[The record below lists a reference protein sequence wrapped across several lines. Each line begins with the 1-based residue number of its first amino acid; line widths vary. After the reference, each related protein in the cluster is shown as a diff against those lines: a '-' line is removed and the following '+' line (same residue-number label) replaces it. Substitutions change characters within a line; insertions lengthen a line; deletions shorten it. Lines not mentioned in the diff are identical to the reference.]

1 MCAITVLA
9 VMLPLAVLAAAPRG
23 FAGSVSSV
31 LKAFA
36 QALPANNEPA
46 ADVAVAVADD
56 QAADEKAADDKQAEA
71 QRSLFGHLLYRS
83 RRQQLLLSRATRN
96 LAEGKTTDGLSYLQ
110 TIFELPDDS
119 FALLGAESR
128 LVSIRAESMRLLGSQ
143 PSAVLRSYE
152 RQHQAEANFLLAD
165 ARRSGDPIHFRDLG
179 RRYYFTAAGFAA
191 IDWQASRW
199 FDLGKMGQAA
209 RAWQRLVS
217 EPAHR
222 KRVTRP
228 MLLKTA
234 IALQLA
240 GRASD
245 AKTVMQRLGDGGM
258 ILGDG
263 TVADIAWLQRRFP
276 QSSRLAQ
283 LSNRAVRP
291 GSTNVQ
297 SLRPTT
303 TPFLSPR
310 WSQSYTSGPDDMLG
324 SLVTNWERNQREE
337 LKPLAVANSAIVAD
351 GLIILRDFGRIRAFD
366 AATGEPRW
374 SYRCATSLKSVSAD
388 ALGRTAS
395 LSASSRSNSIDI
407 RSAFATNAT
416 TGMLSTDGQ
425 RVYAVD
431 YIDLGKQ
438 PRSPSRFTR
447 AADIPEKQAPQLI
460 ARNAN
465 RLIALDVNPAAA
477 GDGDQRPI
485 WSIGGAV
492 GTPEWFVRM
501 DTDVDGRI
509 IKAEF
514 TGPAAQF
521 SKIDTNDDNAI
532 GLREAAASAGLSDR
546 GNPLWGHFF
555 LGAPLAVD
563 GRLYVVTEADRQLSL
578 VALRPQTGELL
589 WTQAIGF
596 VEVPIER
603 DANRYPLQCTPSF
616 ADGILVCST
625 QLGYLVGI
633 DSSTGSLMWAY
644 YYGDEQSLLRL
655 DRWPHRPQRNFGHT
669 GFPSVVHIAGDRV
682 VVLPHQSD
690 SIHCLD
696 LKTGARVWT
705 NSRQDAEYIG
715 TLHGNCVLTVGSR
728 FCRGLSLETGQ
739 ELWATRLGMPSGCG
753 VQAGEN
759 YLVPLEEGR
768 IATLDLSSGRE
779 VGFTIARQDRDN
791 QRTPDTEND
800 DEQVTTQTDGLR
812 QWAGDWHPGNL
823 VVAGNLVLS
832 AGANR
837 LVAFP
842 QAGPLLSSIERDF
855 LHQPMSP
862 QAKVRAAELN
872 LALGDMNR
880 ARTRLTEVLS
890 ETMPPDEVEWA
901 ETLLRELLY
910 LQLRHQS
917 GDSRLFAQLAQLSKT
932 PVRRG
937 RYLMQRAEAQLER
950 GDFSAVLQ
958 STRDFSA
965 LNLDQPLPTVGDPSL
980 RVTAASWVRSIVG
993 RMQNQ
998 FGDAQ
1003 LSEIVAHVEEEQQH
1017 SLAADGTQRLE
1028 RFLTVYSQWPQAA
1041 RPRNELARRYIA
1053 AGHFQQAEI
1062 LLLVNRSSQDQQV
1075 AERAT
1080 EILAGLWDKL
1090 GLWHEAAGL
1099 LTELEQNRSTGTATD
1114 DGHSVRQLPPKFS
1127 PTGLTAMAMRQRVLP
1142 NWKISR
1148 VDILQR
1154 PWIEI
1159 DPYLAETYGRYRRR
1173 FSTKGNSTFQLLVKG
1188 TRGTEELAVIDRHT
1202 GRIVSNIPIPQQ
1214 VSYPTTQHM
1223 GDVGHFLPLG
1233 GQAAMNGISLL
1244 RDGANRLLWTTRPQG
1259 LASQTK
1265 LLKVGPAGP
1274 SFCSFQAS
1282 RHLVVADPGSGRILW
1297 QRTDLDPRGGL
1308 LNDPYVGLFGD
1319 DEVLVLFAADR
1330 SSYTVY
1336 RSATGEILR
1345 TGQLQIEVNQMRKV
1359 FGRKLCYVARTET
1372 GLRIRIWD
1380 PLHDVIEFDEPFDG
1394 RLYSA
1399 VTPEQELAV
1408 ILPPGRLV
1416 IIDVP
1421 ANQKRLDLKL
1431 DSADLAN
1438 LNYMRIFSGN
1448 GLYFVNLQRA
1458 INVPVLRTYSYYAS
1472 DTFLDAVHVQGDLLA
1487 INPKLSRL
1495 EWKRTLPQ
1503 RSVIRTP
1510 QYQLPFLITMSGIR
1524 DRWNGNRQ
1532 SLLVEVIDIATGETI
1547 GLKTDLRPDRI
1558 VQCTYDPDSGRM
1570 LFYGLKT
1577 LFELRFD
1584 RGRQRL
1590 TTEDLPL

>member
-1 MCAITVLA
+1 MCVI
-9 VMLPLAVLAAAPRG
+9 AVLTATIPIAVLVAGPRG
-23 FAGSVSSV
+23 SISSV
-31 LKAFA
+31 LTAFA

-46 ADVAVAVADD
+46 ADVDAIDD
-56 QAADEKAADDKQAEA
+56 KTADEKAVTDEQAEA
-71 QRSLFGHLLYRS
+71 QQRVFGHLLYRS

-96 LAEGKTTDGLSYLQ
+96 LAEGKTTDGLLYLQ
-110 TIFELPDDS
+110 TIFDLSDDS
-119 FALLGAESR
+119 FTWLAAESR

-152 RQHQAEANFLLAD
+152 QLQRAEADFMLTD
-165 ARRSGDPIHFRDLG
+165 ARRSGDPNHFRDLG

-209 RAWQRLVS
+209 RAWQRLIS

-222 KRVTRP
+222 NRVTRP

-240 GRASD
+240 DRTAD
-245 AKTVMQRLGDGGM
+245 AKTVMQRLGDGGLT
-258 ILGDG
+258 LGDG
-263 TVADIAWLQRRFP
+263 TVADIAWLRRRLP
-276 QSSRLAQ
+276 ATSRLAQ

-291 GSTNVQ
+291 GSNNVQ
-297 SLRPTT
+297 SVRPTT

-310 WSQSYTSGPDDMLG
+310 WSQSYTSGPDDLLG
-324 SLVTNWERNQREE
+324 SLVTNWERNQREN
-337 LKPLAVANSAIVAD
+337 LKPVAVANSAIVAD
-351 GLIILRDFGRIRAFD
+351 GSIILRDFGRIRAFD
-366 AATGEPRW
+366 AVTGEPRW
-374 SYRCATSLKSVSAD
+374 SYRCATSLKSISAD
-388 ALGRTAS
+388 GLGRTAS
-395 LSASSRSNSIDI
+395 RTGSSQSMSIDI

-447 AADIPEKQAPQLI
+447 AAVSPEEQAPKLI
-460 ARNAN
+460 SRDSN
-465 RLIALDVNPAAA
+465 RLIALNVNPAATD
-477 GDGDQRPI
+477 DGNQRPV

-501 DTDVDGRI
+501 DSNADGRI
-509 IKAEF
+509 TKEEF
-514 TGPAAQF
+514 TESATPF
-521 SKIDTNDDNAI
+521 SKIDTNGNSSI
-532 GLREAAASAGLSDR
+532 GLREAAASAGLSQR

-563 GRLYVVTEADRQLSL
+563 GRLYVVTEADRQLNL
-578 VALRPQTGELL
+578 VALRPETGELL

-616 ADGILVCST
+616 ADGILVCPT
-625 QLGYLVGI
+625 QLGFLVGI
-633 DSSTGSLMWAY
+633 DSATGALMWAY
-644 YYGDEQSLLRL
+644 YYGDDQSLSRL
-655 DRWPHRPQRNFGHT
+655 GRWPHRPQRHFGHA
-669 GFPSVVHIAGDRV
+669 GFSSVVHIADDRV

-696 LKTGARVWT
+696 LKTGAQLWT
-705 NSRQDAEYIG
+705 SSRQDAEYIG
-715 TLHGNCVLTVGSR
+715 TLHGDHVLTVGSR
-728 FCRGLSLETGQ
+728 FCRGLSLKTGQ

-753 VQAGEN
+753 VQAGGN

-768 IATLDLSSGRE
+768 IATLDLTTGRE
-779 VGFTIARQDRDN
+779 IGFTIARQDRDDK
-791 QRTPDTEND
+791 RTAESESDNEK
-800 DEQVTTQTDGLR
+800 VTANTDGFH
-812 QWAGDWHPGNL
+812 QWTGDWHPGNL
-823 VVAGNLVLS
+823 VATGDLVLS

-855 LHQPMSP
+855 QNQPMSP
-862 QAKVRAAELN
+862 QARVRAAELN
-872 LALGDMNR
+872 LALGDMSS
-880 ARTRLTEVLS
+880 ARTRLTEVLA

-910 LQLRHQS
+910 LQLKHQTGNS
-917 GDSRLFAQLAQLSKT
+917 GLFAQLAQLSKT

-950 GDFSAVLQ
+950 GEFSGVLQ
-958 STRDFSA
+958 ATRDFSA

-993 RMQNQ
+993 RVQNQ
-998 FGDAQ
+998 FGEVQ
-1003 LSEIVAHVEEEQQH
+1003 LAEIVAQIEDERQQ

-1028 RFLTVYSQWPQAA
+1028 RFLTVYSQWPQAGH
-1041 RPRNELARRYIA
+1041 PRNELARRYIA
-1053 AGHFQQAEI
+1053 AGSFQQAEL
-1062 LLLVNRSSQDQQV
+1062 LLLVNRGSGDREV

-1080 EILAGLWDKL
+1080 AMLAHLWDKL

-1099 LTELEQNRSTGTATD
+1099 LTELEQRGSI
-1114 DGHSVRQLPPKFS
+1114 DGRVDEDHSVRQLAPKFS
-1127 PTGLTAMAMRQRVLP
+1127 PTGLTAMAMRQRVILD
-1142 NWKISR
+1142 WDISR

-1154 PWIEI
+1154 PWTEI
-1159 DPYLAETYGRYRRR
+1159 DPHLAETYGRYRRR
-1173 FSTKGNSTFQLLVKG
+1173 FPIKGHSTFQLLVKG
-1188 TRGTEELAVIDRHT
+1188 TSGTEKLAVIDRHT
-1202 GRIVSNIPIPQQ
+1202 GRIVSNIPIPEQ

-1223 GDVGHFLPLG
+1223 ADVGHFVPLG

-1244 RDGANRLLWTTRPQG
+1244 RDGSNQLLWTTRPQG
-1259 LASQTK
+1259 LASQQK
-1265 LLKVGPAGP
+1265 LLRVGPAGH
-1274 SFCSFQAS
+1274 SFCSFQG
-1282 RHLVVADPGSGRILW
+1282 RKHLVVTDPGSGRILW

-1308 LNDPYVGLFGD
+1308 LNDPYAGLFGD
-1319 DEVLVLFAADR
+1319 DDVLVLFAADR

-1336 RSATGEILR
+1336 RSATGEVLR
-1345 TGQLQIEVNQMRKV
+1345 TGQLEIEVNQQRRV

-1399 VTPEQELAV
+1399 VTPAQELAV

-1416 IIDVP
+1416 IIDVA
-1421 ANQKRLDLKL
+1421 ANQERLDLKL
-1431 DSADLAN
+1431 DPADLAN
-1438 LNYMRIFSGN
+1438 LNYMRVFSGN
-1448 GLYFVNLQRA
+1448 DRYFVNLQRA
-1458 INVPVLRTYSYYAS
+1458 IRVPNARTYSYYAS

-1487 INPKLSRL
+1487 INPELSRL

-1503 RSVIRTP
+1503 RSVLRTP
-1510 QYQLPFLITMSGIR
+1510 QYRLPFLITMSGVR

-1558 VQCTYDPDSGRM
+1558 VQCTYEPDSGRM

-1577 LFELRFD
+1577 LFELKFD